1 MLNAKTAL
9 PVLAAVVV
17 FGIAASQSL
26 FVEGDTSAGAVV
38 PGVHPT
44 TEMAPAAWD
53 GAAEFDS
60 ATLYAEAP
68 KPLLAPPVAATL
80 KAKVSNRSIPPK
92 PASSAKRAKSSARS
106 AKTRSSGSAP
116 KGYVYWKTVKAKV
129 TAYEPSKVSCGASA
143 DGKTSIGQSAWVFDG
158 VASDPK
164 AIPYGTYCVVP
175 GVGGRT
181 VDDTGSAMRSAW
193 RHRGQYHIDV
203 RVATVSEARHWG
215 VKYLDV
221 KLYKRVD

>member
-26 FVEGDTSAGAVV
+26 FVEGDTSAGAAV

-44 TEMAPAAWD
+44 TEMALGASD
-53 GAAEFDS
+53 GAPDVLSDVAF
-60 ATLYAEAP
+60 AEAP
-68 KPLLAPPVAATL
+68 MPLLVPAVPAV
-80 KAKVSNRSIPPK
+80 KAKL
-92 PASSAKRAKSSARS
+92 SAPSAPRKSSSRARS
-106 AKTRSSGSAP
+106 SSSSGAP

-143 DGKTSIGQSAWVFDG
+143 DGKTSIGQSAWIMDG
-158 VASDPK
+158 VATDPR
-164 AIPYGTYCVVP
+164 AIPYGTYCMVP
-175 GVGGRT
+175 GVGGRV
-181 VDDTGSAMRSAW
+181 VDDTGSAMRSSW
-193 RHRGQYHIDV
+193 RKRGQYHVDV
-203 RVATVSEARHWG
+203 RVRTVSEARRWG

-221 KLYKRVD
+221 KLYKPAK